1 MNMRPFGA
9 EICVLVKLRGLK
21 HVTNQCITTILG
33 ANLGAI
39 GVYEHIFSHEYNRL
53 QSVWV
58 SRKRT
63 ISRKSFKISGLKH
76 DSARGAAPPIR
87 ARGAS
92 PVRRRVCGAFVPQLR
107 NVAAMGQK
115 RLPCGQRWF
124 NAHVRASHVGITR
137 RTPFAQGHARG
148 RQPGVRD

>member
-63 ISRKSFKISGLKH
+63 ITLKGVHGVGRLGRPHEEKQDKIGST
-76 DSARGAAPPIR
+76 SEAPNR
-87 ARGAS
+87 ETLGTGS
-92 PVRRRVCGAFVPQLR
+92 
-107 NVAAMGQK
+107 
-115 RLPCGQRWF
+115 
-124 NAHVRASHVGITR
+124 
-137 RTPFAQGHARG
+137 
-148 RQPGVRD
+148 